1 MFESAGSKELDP
13 RALMEVWHL
22 KTTLDLLKTDFRH
35 THSHTHMPL
44 LMTDFWLGLVQLRL
58 RPLRVFFF
66 LGPQIGLFGEPGC
79 CSLMQNSCL
88 SFFKRPPDFFIP
100 ESFLSR
106 RFVTRVKIFMA
117 A

>member
-35 THSHTHMPL
+35 THSHTHTPL

-58 RPLRVFFF
+58 RPLRFFF
-66 LGPQIGLFGEPGC
+66 FFRATDRVVWRTRLLF
-79 CSLMQNSCL
+79 
-88 SFFKRPPDFFIP
+88 PDAEFLPFI
-100 ESFLSR
+100 F
-106 RFVTRVKIFMA
+106 
-117 A
+117 